1 MYRGEI
7 NNIYSERHTQLPAP
21 QHGPMLPPMTEQS
34 TNVGEIA
41 VDLMFMAETMIE
53 DGEEPEDVRAA
64 FIAVSIRL
72 KQLRDEADA
81 DARNVILRSMG

>member
-1 MYRGEI
+1 
-7 NNIYSERHTQLPAP
+7 
-21 QHGPMLPPMTEQS
+21 MLPHMTEQS

-53 DGEEPEDVRAA
+53 DGEDPEDVRAA

-81 DARNVILRSMG
+81 DARQALAKAAGKVSTGTAQERWQGPLR